1 MKATA
6 RHPRETSSFSF
17 AILVAMIGMAAG
29 LSGMALGMVLYVIQH
44 MAYGYSVHAILSH
57 ESFLQGVS
65 AAAPARRVLALAA
78 CGLVAGCGWWAV
90 RRFGSALVSISE
102 AISPQGRPMPFLTTV
117 AHALLQIVT
126 VALGA
131 PLGREGAP
139 RELGAVLA
147 TWLANRVALTPEV
160 RRILIACGAGA
171 GLAAVYNVPLG
182 GTLFILEVYLGTFR
196 LSALIPALTTCVIAA
211 LVAWIGLGN
220 QTPYTLPPLSISPSL
235 VAWSMVTGPVFGMAA
250 HGFVRL
256 VRVARA
262 RAPRNWRLI
271 VWCMTVFAALG
282 LLAVPF
288 PALLGNGKGLAQLS
302 FDSDLRLLPAAVFLL
317 LRIVVTLGCLHAGAE
332 GGLMTPGITIGA
344 LLAIVSGGLWHLA
357 WPDVPLGAFAL
368 VGGAAFLAASMKM
381 PLTAIVLMIEFT
393 RVGHDFL
400 IPISFAVAGSIS
412 VSYLCTLRNDQS
424 ARERVDVNSADP
436 VPGAVALR
444 ALAYD
449 EAPH

>member
-6 RHPRETSSFSF
+6 RHPHETSSLTL
-17 AILVAMIGMAAG
+17 AIIVVMIGMAAG
-29 LSGMALGMVLYVIQH
+29 LGGMALGMLLYVIQH
-44 MAYGYSVHAILSH
+44 IAYGYSVHAIISQ

-65 AAAPARRVLALAA
+65 AASPERRVLALSA
-78 CGLVAGCGWWAV
+78 CGLVAGFGRWAV
-90 RRFGSALVSISE
+90 RRFGSSLVSISE
-102 AISPQGRPMPFLTTV
+102 AIHTQGRPMPFLTTV
-117 AHALLQIVT
+117 AYALLQIVT
-126 VALGA
+126 VALGS

-182 GTLFILEVYLGTFR
+182 GTLFILEVLLGTFC

-220 QTPYTLPPLSISPSL
+220 QTPYTLPPLTISPSL
-235 VAWSMVTGPVFGMAA
+235 VAWSLVTGPVFGMAA
-250 HGFVRL
+250 HWFVRL
-256 VRVARA
+256 ARVARA
-262 RAPRNWRLI
+262 RTPHNWGLI
-271 VWCMTVFAALG
+271 VWCMTVFAALA
-282 LLAVPF
+282 LLALPF

-302 FDSDLRLLPAAVFLL
+302 FDSDLRLMQAAVLLL
-317 LRIVVTLGCLHAGAE
+317 LRFVVTLGCLRAGAE
-332 GGLMTPGITIGA
+332 GGLLTPGITIGA
-344 LLAIVSGGLWHLA
+344 LLAIVIGGLWNLA
-357 WPDVPLGAFAL
+357 WPDVPLGACAV

-381 PLTAIVLMIEFT
+381 PLTSIVLMIEFT

-400 IPISFAVAGSIS
+400 IPLSFAVAGSIS
-412 VSYLCTLRNDQS
+412 VSYLCTLRNVQS
-424 ARERVDVNSADP
+424 ARERVYVNSADP
-436 VPGAVALR
+436 VPCAVALR
-444 ALAYD
+444 ELAYD

>member
-6 RHPRETSSFSF
+6 RHPHETSSLTL
-17 AILVAMIGMAAG
+17 AIIVAMIGMAAG
-29 LSGMALGMVLYVIQH
+29 LGGMALGMLLYVIQH
-44 MAYGYSVHAILSH
+44 IAYDYSVHAIISQ

-65 AAAPARRVLALAA
+65 AASPERRVLALSA

-102 AISPQGRPMPFLTTV
+102 AIHTQGRPMPFLTTV
-117 AHALLQIVT
+117 AHDLLQIVT
-126 VALGA
+126 VALGS

-139 RELGAVLA
+139 RDLGAVLA

-182 GTLFILEVYLGTFR
+182 GTLFILEVLLGTFR
-196 LSALIPALTTCVIAA
+196 LSALIPALTTCVIAT

-220 QTPYTLPPLSISPSL
+220 QTPYTLPPLTISPSL

-250 HGFVRL
+250 HWFVHL
-256 VRVARA
+256 ARVARA
-262 RAPRNWRLI
+262 RVPHNWGLI
-271 VWCMTVFAALG
+271 VWCMTVFAALA
-282 LLAVPF
+282 LLALPF

-302 FDSDLRLLPAAVFLL
+302 FDSDLRLRQAAVLLL
-317 LRIVVTLGCLHAGAE
+317 LRIVVTLGCLRAGAE
-332 GGLMTPGITIGA
+332 GGLLTPGITIGA
-344 LLAIVSGGLWHLA
+344 LLAIVLGGLWNLA
-357 WPDVPLGAFAL
+357 WPDVPLGAFAV
-368 VGGAAFLAASMKM
+368 VGGAAFLAASMQM
-381 PLTAIVLMIEFT
+381 PLTSIVLMIEFT

-400 IPISFAVAGSIS
+400 MPLSFAVSGSIS

-424 ARERVDVNSADP
+424 ARERVYVNSADP

-444 ALAYD
+444 RHG
-449 EAPH
+449 ECF